1 MSDGIKAA
9 IDAFRE
15 VTFSATVTKVEMTR
29 FLNLVAPKYIR
40 TELKFPRKKK
50 RGTMR
55 RRRNSER
62 FDSQNSWDHY

>member
-1 MSDGIKAA
+1 MSDGIKAT

-15 VTFSATVTKVEMTR
+15 MTFSATVTKETMKR
-29 FLNLVAPKYIR
+29 FLNLVAPKYKL

-55 RRRNSER
+55 RRRKWQKS
-62 FDSQNSWDHY
+62 

>member
-1 MSDGIKAA
+1 MNEPNGIRAI

-15 VTFSATVTKVEMTR
+15 ITFSAIVTSEAMKR
-29 FLNLVAPKYIR
+29 FLNVVAPKYIR

-62 FDSQNSWDHY
+62 FNL

>member
-1 MSDGIKAA
+1 MNEPNGIRAT

-15 VTFSATVTKVEMTR
+15 ITFSTIVTKEAMKR
-29 FLNLVAPKYIR
+29 FLNVAVPKYIL

-55 RRRNSER
+55 RRRRWQKLLQSL
-62 FDSQNSWDHY
+62 SQ

>member
-1 MSDGIKAA
+1 MSDGIKAT
-9 IDAFRE
+9 IDAFSE
-15 VTFSATVTKVEMTR
+15 MTFSATVTKETMKR
-29 FLNLVAPKYIR
+29 FLNIVAPKYIL

-62 FDSQNSWDHY
+62 FNLQNSWNHY